1 MKAFEQLLP
10 TQIIFGAGEINRL
23 ATLELPGKKALL
35 VISSGN
41 SMRKYGYVDKVV
53 KGLAENG
60 AETVIYDKIQAN
72 PIKEHVM
79 EAAAICRQ
87 EKCDFVIGLGGG
99 SSIDSAK
106 SIALMAC
113 NEGDYW
119 DYVSGGTGKGLT
131 PKNKALPIIAIPTT
145 AGTGTE
151 VDPWTVIT
159 YNNEKIGYGLPDTM
173 PKIAIVDPALMLSV
187 PPKLTAYQGFDA
199 FFHAAE
205 GYLAT
210 IATPISDIFAL
221 KSIELIGRSLAKAV
235 KNGDDLEARSEVAL
249 ASTLSGLVESTSSC
263 ISEHSIA
270 HAISALFPN
279 IEHGAA
285 LTCISLAWF
294 ASFID
299 VVPERYMRMAE
310 AMTGRKSTSPHDFF
324 TALADLQVA
333 CGVDQIALSLYGVRE
348 TDLSNLVQNA
358 RETMGGLFTMDPRPL
373 RDEEVLEI
381 LKRSYK

>member
-10 TQIIFGAGEINRL
+10 TRIIFGAGEIDRL

-60 AETVIYDKIQAN
+60 VETVIYDKIQAN

-79 EAAAICRQ
+79 EAAAICRREQ
-87 EKCDFVIGLGGG
+87 CDFIVGLGGG

-106 SIALMAC
+106 SIAVMAC

-119 DYVSGGTGKGLT
+119 DYVSGGTGKGQT
-131 PKNKALPIIAIPTT
+131 PKHKALPVIAIPTT

-159 YNNEKIGYGLPDTM
+159 HNNEKIGYGTPDTM
-173 PKIAIVDPALMLSV
+173 PQVAIVDPALMVSV

-210 IATPISDIFAL
+210 IATPVSEIFSL

-235 KNGDDLEARSEVAL
+235 KNGNDLEARSEVAL
-249 ASTLSGLVESTSSC
+249 ASTLAGLVESTSSC
-263 ISEHSIA
+263 ISEHSLA
-270 HAISALFPN
+270 HAVSALFPN
-279 IEHGAA
+279 VEHGAA

-294 ASFID
+294 ASFVD

-310 AMTGRKSTSPHDFF
+310 ALTGQKSTSPADFF
-324 TALADLQVA
+324 AALADLQAA
-333 CGVDQIALSLYGVRE
+333 CGIDNIALSEYGVTE
-348 TDLSNLVQNA
+348 EDLSRLVRNA
-358 RETMGGLFTMDPRPL
+358 RETMGGLFGMDPRPL
-373 RDEEVLEI
+373 SDDEVLEI
-381 LKRSYK
+381 YRKSYK

>member
-210 IATPISDIFAL
+210 IATPISDVFAL

-294 ASFID
+294 
-299 VVPERYMRMAE
+299 
-310 AMTGRKSTSPHDFF
+310 
-324 TALADLQVA
+324 
-333 CGVDQIALSLYGVRE
+333 
-348 TDLSNLVQNA
+348 
-358 RETMGGLFTMDPRPL
+358 
-373 RDEEVLEI
+373 
-381 LKRSYK
+381 